1 MTSHKIIVKIMTG
14 DIIKKLKN
22 LREIKPS
29 AEWKKS
35 SRDFLLTKI
44 KEEKYSKELF
54 PIQKKSWVLGA
65 SELFFS
71 KEFFSLTLKPAVS
84 FASIVALVLGSGF
97 SVSASQMALPG
108 DTLYSLKIASER
120 VQVALAFK
128 EESRAKIHVE
138 LAGKR
143 LNEVKRIKENTDP
156 DKNQKI
162 NIAIDK
168 FQEEIRTVKTQLDNL
183 GEKEEGL
190 EVAKI
195 VDSKTHEY
203 REALVGTVSGGET
216 EVSEEVAQ
224 KISDGLALADETG
237 DQALTVI
244 AEKQNDSDSK
254 NDLAKRI
261 EKKVQTIEEKALQV
275 EESLASLNTDNRED
289 VKTLSKE
296 AIKNLDGARVVLS
309 EAREMLKKEG
319 ADINEALN
327 KVMESKGLIRVAEE
341 IALETRA
348 SGEETMAVE
357 PAEVEPIAEET
368 ETPPDIPSQVVAP
381 VAVRKISQPVVKE
394 EPKEVD
400 ESELRVGIDLKQVL

>member
-1 MTSHKIIVKIMTG
+1 MTG

>member
-1 MTSHKIIVKIMTG
+1 LTSHKIIVKIMTG

>member
-1 MTSHKIIVKIMTG
+1 MTG

-254 NDLAKRI
+254 NDLAERI

>member
-1 MTSHKIIVKIMTG
+1 M
-14 DIIKKLKN
+14 
-22 LREIKPS
+22 
-29 AEWKKS
+29 
-35 SRDFLLTKI
+35 
-44 KEEKYSKELF
+44 
-54 PIQKKSWVLGA
+54 
-65 SELFFS
+65 FFS

-183 GEKEEGL
+183 GEKQGGL

-203 REALVGTVSGGET
+203 REALVGTVNGGET

-244 AEKQNDSDSK
+244 VEKQNNSDSK
-254 NDLAKRI
+254 NDLAERI
-261 EKKVQTIEEKALQV
+261 EKKVQAVEEKALQV
-275 EESLASLNTDNRED
+275 EESLTSLSTENRED
-289 VKTLSKE
+289 IKILSKE
-296 AIKNLDGARVVLS
+296 AIKNIDGAKVVLS

-319 ADINEALN
+319 ANINEALN
-327 KVMESKGLIRVAEE
+327 KIMESKGLIRLAEE

-348 SGEETMAVE
+348 SREEIIAVE
-357 PAEVEPIAEET
+357 PVEVAPIAEET
-368 ETPPDIPSQVVAP
+368 ETPLSIPSQAVAP

-400 ESELRVGIDLKQVL
+400 ESELRVGIDLKQAL

>member
-1 MTSHKIIVKIMTG
+1 MTG

-29 AEWKKS
+29 AEWKTA

-54 PIQKKSWVLGA
+54 PIQKKSWMMGA

-183 GEKEEGL
+183 GEKQGGL

-203 REALVGTVSGGET
+203 REALVGTVNGGET

-244 AEKQNDSDSK
+244 VEKQNNSDSK
-254 NDLAKRI
+254 NDLAERI
-261 EKKVQTIEEKALQV
+261 EKKVQAVEEKALQV
-275 EESLASLNTDNRED
+275 EESLTSLSTENRED
-289 VKTLSKE
+289 IKILSKE
-296 AIKNLDGARVVLS
+296 AIKNIDGAKVVLS

-319 ADINEALN
+319 ANINEALN
-327 KVMESKGLIRVAEE
+327 KIMESKGLIRLAEE

-348 SGEETMAVE
+348 SREEIIAVE
-357 PAEVEPIAEET
+357 PVEVAPIAEET
-368 ETPPDIPSQVVAP
+368 ETPLSIPSQAVAP

-400 ESELRVGIDLKQVL
+400 ESELRVGIDLKQAL

>member
-1 MTSHKIIVKIMTG
+1 MTICAIVKIMTG
-14 DIIKKLKN
+14 DIIKKLRK
-22 LREIKPS
+22 LKEIKPS

-84 FASIVALVLGSGF
+84 FASIVALVLGSGL

-254 NDLAKRI
+254 NDLAERI

-289 VKTLSKE
+289 IKILSKE
-296 AIKNLDGARVVLS
+296 AIKNIDGAKVVLS
-309 EAREMLKKEG
+309 EAREMLK
-319 ADINEALN
+319 NENVNDALN